1 MDKTKKILIGV
12 CAVLTLVVVG
22 LVGYLIGSSKSKDGN
37 SGTTTEAAQS
47 TTAAA
52 QSTEA
57 PATETTTEKKSEASS
72 ETTQATTEA
81 KAENKTEET
90 GGTTTATGDT
100 YAVLTLAN
108 NWESGSLKCGQ
119 FALRVVNGE
128 KEPLKNWKVEIGLPE
143 GAKLDNGWNGD
154 YKEEG
159 GKLIIEAVDY
169 NNEINAGSSLS
180 DVGFIVSCKSEA
192 GIRQMP
198 DDVKLY
204 VGGKEVK
211 ADSSAK
217 KTTESAEA
225 EKKPAPKTETGTPL
239 ENHGRLKI
247 SGTDIVDKN
256 GDKYQL
262 KGVSTHG
269 LAWFPTFVNK
279 EAFKTIRD
287 DWGGNL
293 IRLAMYT
300 DEGGGYC
307 TDGDKEA
314 LKRLVENGV
323 DYATELGMYV
333 IIDWHILHD
342 LSPQTYKPEALKFF
356 EEMASKYA
364 DYENV
369 LFEICNEPNG
379 GTTWDDVKSYAEEVI
394 PVIRK
399 YSQNIV
405 IVGTPT
411 WSQDL
416 DKAAENPLK
425 MDNVCY
431 ALHFYA
437 ATHKG
442 WLRDKVYAARNA
454 GLPVFISEFSICD
467 ASGNGGIDYYEADD
481 WFYMI
486 DELNLSYAAW
496 NLANKDETSSL
507 IKSSCEKTSDWNESE
522 LSDTGVWIRS
532 KMRGD

>member
-1 MDKTKKILIGV
+1 MDKTKKVLIAI
-12 CAVLTLVVVG
+12 CAVLTLIVVG
-22 LVGYLIGSSKSKDGN
+22 LTGYLLGSRDNDK
-37 SGTTTEAAQS
+37 GTPET

-52 QSTEA
+52 ESTD
-57 PATETTTEKKSEASS
+57 
-72 ETTQATTEA
+72 TQATTQEA
-81 KAENKTEET
+81 QVTDTQA
-90 GGTTTATGDT
+90 ATQEAQVTDTQAATQEAQVTDT
-100 YAVLTLAN
+100 YATLALAN
-108 NWESGSLKCGQ
+108 NWESGDLKSGQ

-128 KEPLKNWKVEIGLPE
+128 KEAIKNWKVEIGLPE
-143 GAKLDNGWNGD
+143 GAKLDNGWNGE
-154 YKEEG
+154 YKVEG
-159 GKLIIEAVDY
+159 GKLIVTPAEY
-169 NNEINAGSSLS
+169 NSEINAGSSLS

-198 DDVKLY
+198 DSVKLF
-204 VGGKEVK
+204 VGGKEVQ
-211 ADSSAK
+211 ADIQADTQAD
-217 KTTESAEA
+217 KTTESAKQEA
-225 EKKPAPKTETGTPL
+225 KPAPKTETGTPL
-239 ENHGRLKI
+239 ENHGRLSIKG
-247 SGTDIVDKN
+247 SDIVDKN
-256 GDKYQL
+256 GNKYQL

-314 LKRLVENGV
+314 LKKLVENGV
-323 DYATELGMYV
+323 DHATELGMYV

-379 GTTWDDVKSYAEEVI
+379 GTTWADVKSYAEEVI

-411 WSQDL
+411 WSQDV
-416 DKAAENPLK
+416 DKAAEDPLK
-425 MDNVCY
+425 EDNVCY

-442 WLRDKVYAARNA
+442 WLRDKVRSAMDA

-467 ASGNGGIDYYEADD
+467 ASGNGGIDYNEADD

-507 IKSSCEKTSDWNESE
+507 IKSSCEKTSGWSETE
-522 LSDTGVWIRS
+522 LSDTGIWIRS
-532 KMRGD
+532 KMRGDN

>member
-1 MDKTKKILIGV
+1 M
-12 CAVLTLVVVG
+12 LTLAVVG
-22 LVGYLIGSSKSKDGN
+22 LVGYLIGSGSREKNAPQSTETVAESTDTQATTQDTQATDTRATEE
-37 SGTTTEAAQS
+37 SETTTEAS
-47 TTAAA
+47 TQT
-52 QSTEA
+52 TEA
-57 PATETTTEKKSEASS
+57 A
-72 ETTQATTEA
+72 TEA
-81 KAENKTEET
+81 KADDKQEAKN
-90 GGTTTATGDT
+90 GTMTVTPVGDT
-100 YAVLTLAN
+100 YATLTLAN
-108 NWESGSLKCGQ
+108 NWESGDLKSGQ

-128 KEPLKNWKVEIGLPE
+128 KETIKDWKVEIALPD
-143 GAKLDNGWNGD
+143 GAKLDNGWNGE
-154 YKEEG
+154 YKVEG
-159 GKLIIEAVDY
+159 EKLIVTPVEY
-169 NNEINAGSSLS
+169 NGEINAGSSLS
-180 DVGFIVSCKSEA
+180 DVGFIVSCKSEV
-192 GIRQMP
+192 GIRKMP
-198 DDVKLY
+198 ESVKLY

-211 ADSSAK
+211 ADPNK
-217 KTTESAEA
+217 KTTTEAVKVESKPVVKAES
-225 EKKPAPKTETGTPL
+225 GTPL
-239 ENHGRLKI
+239 ENHGRLSIK
-247 SGTDIVDKN
+247 GTDIVDKN
-256 GDKYQL
+256 GNKYQL

-269 LAWFPTFVNK
+269 IAWFPTFVNK

-314 LKRLVENGV
+314 LKKLVENGV
-323 DYATELGMYV
+323 EYATELGMYV

-356 EEMASKYA
+356 EEMAAKYA

-379 GTTWDDVKSYAEEVI
+379 GTTWADVKSYAEEVI

-416 DKAAENPLK
+416 DKAAEDPLK
-425 MDNVCY
+425 LDNVCY

-442 WLRDKVYAARNA
+442 WLRDKINTAINA

-467 ASGNGGIDYYEADD
+467 ASGNGGIDYNEAED

-507 IKSSCEKTSDWNESE
+507 IKSTCEKTSGWSETE
-522 LSDTGVWIRS
+522 LSDTGIWIRS
-532 KMRGD
+532 KMRGDN